1 MIISNEI
8 SYPEK
13 DDFFIIH
20 FFSLF
25 IFQDEI
31 RTEGRSEEPSE
42 IRVHRDKSHDWH
54 LDDAL
59 KRTHNPTMMSLLSDS
74 SHHSDQEKGQ
84 ATEESHLETEKPKVM
99 DTRKRGRPRKP
110 AKSPKR
116 DRRTSDENTKST
128 KSRSRTRPPISKKKR
143 SISKAIV
150 PTSDDASDIRSRDAS
165 SDSDSDTPVTAVTPA
180 ITGITEKRKSRLSI
194 SSSEDESPLNGK
206 NSGSEGEASR
216 WRRTSVKQRSKLAD
230 SPKKQ
235 DKKKSPAK
243 AKPRRPRSRVTNI
256 NGGSDSDSES
266 EVATRNRIQVA
277 R

>member
-1 MIISNEI
+1 M
-8 SYPEK
+8 
-13 DDFFIIH
+13 
-20 FFSLF
+20 
-25 IFQDEI
+25 
-31 RTEGRSEEPSE
+31 
-42 IRVHRDKSHDWH
+42 HRDKSHDWH

-84 ATEESHLETEKPKVM
+84 AAEESHLDTEKQKVVT
-99 DTRKRGRPRKP
+99 DTRKRGRPRKS

-128 KSRSRTRPPISKKKR
+128 KSRSRTRPINKKKR
-143 SISKAIV
+143 STSKAAM

-165 SDSDSDTPVTAVTPA
+165 TDSDSDRPATSVTPA
-180 ITGITEKRKSRLSI
+180 ITGITEKRRSRLSI